1 MKTRNIISNESE
13 SALDVH
19 TKERDIFIPLTI
31 SEAAQDMLWKMQK
44 LQPWKRQF
52 PAPND
57 FDAWRDI
64 LREGIEALA
73 VEGNPNQIAVEDN
86 KVTVMETRMGDVD
99 VLDIRPLDW
108 INNGKVLVFAHGGGF
123 TINSARSTLTKTAPM
138 CRVSGLR
145 VISVDYTTAPFAN
158 WKKIQQQLVSVF
170 KALLDE
176 GYTMK
181 DIGIYGASSGGG
193 LAVSTVL
200 NLLEADMGMP
210 AATVLW
216 SPWVD
221 LGNEGDTMHTLKNF
235 EPRMSY
241 ENTLKTSA
249 LAYADGLDLKD
260 PRVSPI
266 YADFSNGFPPT
277 LIQDGTKTILLSG
290 SVRLY
295 QKLDAKGVSA
305 TFDIY
310 EGMVHI
316 FQQFLIPEAQIAIR
330 KSAAF
335 LNRYLNQCP

>member
-1 MKTRNIISNESE
+1 
-13 SALDVH
+13 
-19 TKERDIFIPLTI
+19 
-31 SEAAQDMLWKMQK
+31 
-44 LQPWKRQF
+44 
-52 PAPND
+52 
-57 FDAWRDI
+57 
-64 LREGIEALA
+64 
-73 VEGNPNQIAVEDN
+73 
-86 KVTVMETRMGDVD
+86 
-99 VLDIRPLDW
+99 
-108 INNGKVLVFAHGGGF
+108 
-123 TINSARSTLTKTAPM
+123 
-138 CRVSGLR
+138 
-145 VISVDYTTAPFAN
+145 
-158 WKKIQQQLVSVF
+158 
-170 KALLDE
+170 
-176 GYTMK
+176 
-181 DIGIYGASSGGG
+181 
-193 LAVSTVL
+193 
-200 NLLEADMGMP
+200 
-210 AATVLW
+210 
-216 SPWVD
+216 
-221 LGNEGDTMHTLKNF
+221 
-235 EPRMSY
+235 MSY